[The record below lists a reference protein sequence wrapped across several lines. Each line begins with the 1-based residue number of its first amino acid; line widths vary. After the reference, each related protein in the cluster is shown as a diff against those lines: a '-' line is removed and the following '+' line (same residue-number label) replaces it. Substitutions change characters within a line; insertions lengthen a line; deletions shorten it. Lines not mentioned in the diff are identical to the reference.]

1 MKDSNHT
8 KQASG
13 RRSPP
18 VEGPFRSASPAGGPV
33 FHGRRL
39 RARSGWLGLSLVSL
53 IGMAACASTG
63 TLAPRDEPGTPL
75 HAERAKAAL
84 GADASPLIEILAS
97 ELERNLARLSADDL
111 ETPAYF
117 LAYDA
122 VDTSS
127 LWLEA
132 HHGALVA
139 NQIGRR
145 RQLDIDVRV
154 GNHQLDN
161 SHDQDG
167 GMMANGLGSGMSI
180 SLDADPL
187 SLAQSLWLQTE
198 IQYRDA
204 EEAYRE
210 AENHEQLVTREGSP
224 VHPDFSQEKPLVHL
238 EPVAELDLETLRRT
252 WQPMIER
259 VSARLGSAR
268 EVLYASAILE
278 VDVDNRVLVNSEG
291 SRVQA
296 GRTRLRVLMSVS
308 AQADDGMQ
316 VERFASFEGHR
327 SDQLPDSATLDAT
340 ADRLVEEVLALR
352 VAPVAEPYTGPA
364 VLEGHAAG
372 VFFHEIFG
380 HRLEGHR
387 QKHDFEGQTFT
398 KMLDKPVLPRFLDV
412 VDDPTIS
419 TLGGKALSGHYFV
432 DDEAVRAKPAR
443 LVSNGKLRGFLLA
456 RSPVLPF
463 RTSNGHGRRE
473 VGHPVV
479 ARQGNLIVQS
489 RRTVPEAKL
498 RDALIAEAKRQDK
511 PYGLWFRDI
520 QGGVTLTDRENPQAF
535 KVMPLIV
542 YRVWTDGRPDELVRG
557 VDIVGTPLAAF
568 ETILK
573 TGDRLGVFNG
583 LCYAESGWVPVSAV
597 SPSLLLSKL
606 EIERAVH
613 DRDRP
618 PLLSPPELRAAARR
632 RL

>member
-1 MKDSNHT
+1 MPSHRWSGVLGLLLCT
-8 KQASG
+8 CASSG
-13 RRSPP
+13 RL
-18 VEGPFRSASPAGGPV
+18 ASR
-33 FHGRRL
+33 H
-39 RARSGWLGLSLVSL
+39 
-53 IGMAACASTG
+53 
-63 TLAPRDEPGTPL
+63 EPGTPL
-75 HAERAKAAL
+75 HAERAEAPVGAAP
-84 GADASPLIEILAS
+84 SPLV
-97 ELERNLARLSADDL
+97 ELLETELDRNLARLQGDDL

-117 LAYDA
+117 LAYD
-122 VDTSS
+122 VIDSS
-127 LWLEA
+127 NLWLEA

-139 NQIGRR
+139 DHINQQ

-161 SHDQDG
+161 SHNQQGDYV
-167 GMMANGLGSGMSI
+167 ANGLGSGMSI
-180 SLDADPL
+180 SLDHDPL

-198 IQYRDA
+198 IQFRDA

-210 AENHEQLVTREGSP
+210 AENHEQLVTHEGSP
-224 VHPDFSQEKPLVHL
+224 VHPDFSQEPPLVHL
-238 EPVAELDLETLRRT
+238 EPAAELDVENLGQRWR
-252 WQPMIER
+252 PIVER
-259 VSARLGSAR
+259 VSAELGSHR
-268 EVLYASAILE
+268 DVLYASAMLE
-278 VDVDNRVLVNSEG
+278 AEVQNHTLVNTEG
-291 SRVQA
+291 SRVQS
-296 GRTRLRVLMSVS
+296 GRTRLRVILSVT

-316 VERFASFEGHR
+316 VERFATFDGHR
-327 SDQLPDSATLDAT
+327 PDQLPREAELQA
-340 ADRLVEEVLALR
+340 AAGRLVDEVLALR

-387 QKHDFEGQTFT
+387 QKQDFEGQTFT
-398 KMLDKPVLPRFLDV
+398 KMLNQPVLPRFLSV
-412 VDDPTIS
+412 IDDPTIS
-419 TLGGKALSGHYFV
+419 TLGGQALSGHYFV
-432 DDEAVRAKPAR
+432 DDEAVPAKAAR
-443 LVSNGKLRGFLLA
+443 LVDNGKLRGFLLA

-463 RTSNGHGRRE
+463 RRSNGHGRRE

-489 RRTVPEAKL
+489 RRTIPEAKL
-498 RDALIAEAKRQDK
+498 RDALVAEAKRQNK

-520 QGGVTLTDRENPQAF
+520 QGGVTLTDRQNPQAF

-568 ETILK
+568 ETILR

-583 LCYAESGWVPVSAV
+583 LCYAESGWIPVSAV

-618 PLLSPPELRAAARR
+618 PLLAPPALQASWGRTSASPMRR
-632 RL
+632 RP